1 MHEVCYPWEFDPNYY
16 SLVAASLGPVSGTN
30 HSAVL
35 MPVINGCTR
44 LIAAD
49 HGRGLPGAWNQV

>member
-49 HGRGLPGAWNQV
+49 RD